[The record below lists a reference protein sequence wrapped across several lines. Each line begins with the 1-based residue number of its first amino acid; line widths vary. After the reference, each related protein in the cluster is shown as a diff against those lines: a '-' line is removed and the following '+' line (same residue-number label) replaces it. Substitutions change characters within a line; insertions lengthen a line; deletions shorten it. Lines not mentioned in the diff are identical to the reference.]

1 MINYKKC
8 DKMTGK
14 QEDIIFKDVSEEEV
28 DVFLKRLNIKSKKKK
43 LNPTEIRYIDVAILI
58 ADIII
63 ELDDMILIIE
73 FQSTNVDTNDKNR
86 FLAYFSVVN
95 FKKKTK
101 KEVKL
106 LVISTAEKSKRV
118 THIIDDIISFKFD
131 IFSMMDMN
139 GDAIINN
146 IENKMKNNEKIT
158 NEELIDLSLVPVM
171 GSENTQ
177 VEQIEKSVNL
187 ILSINLEDYKVKNL
201 VKSIAYLLA
210 DKFLE
215 DGEHKTILCD
225 ALGGKMNAVYD
236 YGERRKQEGIIE
248 GMKEGSEKMALYMI
262 KKGESDEEIQKETE
276 LSLDEIKAL
285 RKKQENN

>member
-1 MINYKKC
+1 M
-8 DKMTGK
+8 
-14 QEDIIFKDVSEEEV
+14 
-28 DVFLKRLNIKSKKKK
+28 
-43 LNPTEIRYIDVAILI
+43 LI
-58 ADIII
+58 
-63 ELDDMILIIE
+63 
-73 FQSTNVDTNDKNR
+73 Q
-86 FLAYFSVVN
+86 
-95 FKKKTK
+95 
-101 KEVKL
+101 
-106 LVISTAEKSKRV
+106 AEKSKRV

-276 LSLDEIKAL
+276 LSLDEIKTL
-285 RKKQENN
+285 RKKTEK